1 MTTSTTSQP
10 SADQPRSLR
19 DRSPNSRH
27 RERKDR
33 AVKAVVLGTVAFALV
48 PLAFILGVTLYQG
61 SGAFGWEFLT
71 QPPPANPNQEGGGY
85 GPMIFGTLY
94 MVGMAVVMA
103 VPLGIAAAVF
113 LVEYRE
119 SRLVGPV
126 RFFTDV
132 MTGVPSIFVG
142 LFVFS
147 ALVIDAGFFFGTL
160 PGAVALAVLMLPIVV
175 RSSEEVLRLVPGD
188 LRNAA
193 YGLGARRRQVVTR
206 VVLPAAGPGLIT
218 GSMLAVARGAGET
231 APLLVTALGGR
242 EVVLALT
249 GRPQTALPLQILD
262 DARGAFQPAI
272 ERAWAGALTLM
283 LLVLLFTVAARLIGR
298 RSQLDGSRRSR
309 ATPTPVS

>member
-1 MTTSTTSQP
+1 MSTLTTSPPP
-10 SADQPRSLR
+10 SDPASLR
-19 DRSPNSRH
+19 DRSPNSRQ
-27 RERKDR
+27 RERTDKL
-33 AVKAVVLGTVAFALV
+33 AKLALLATVAFALL
-48 PLAFILGVTLYQG
+48 PLAFILSVTIDQG
-61 SGAFGWEFLT
+61 SSAFGWEFLT
-71 QPPPANPNQEGGGY
+71 QPPPANPHEEGGGY
-85 GPMIFGTLY
+85 MPMIFGTIY
-94 MVGMAVVMA
+94 MVGIGVVLS

-119 SRLVGPV
+119 SRLVAPI

-175 RSSEEVLRLVPGD
+175 RSSEEVLRLVPDD

-206 VVLPAAGPGLIT
+206 VVLPAAGPGLVT

-231 APLLVTALGGR
+231 APLIVTALGGR
-242 EVVLALT
+242 ELVLALT
-249 GRPQTALPLQILD
+249 GRPQSALPLQILD
-262 DARGAFQPAI
+262 DARGAFDPAI
-272 ERAWAGALTLM
+272 GRAWAGALTLM

-298 RSQLDGSRRSR
+298 RSQLDGR
-309 ATPTPVS
+309 

>member
-1 MTTSTTSQP
+1 MTSTTTNGP
-10 SADQPRSLR
+10 SSDQQRSLR
-19 DRSPNSRH
+19 DRTPNAIQ

-33 AVKAVVLGTVAFALV
+33 AVKVALLGTVAFALV
-48 PLAFILGVTLYQG
+48 PLAFILGVTAYQG
-61 SGAFGWEFLT
+61 IGSFGWEFLT
-71 QPPPANPNQEGGGY
+71 QPPPANPNEEGGGY
-85 GPMIFGTLY
+85 GPMVFGTIY
-94 MVGMAVVMA
+94 MVGIAVLLS

-119 SRLVGPV
+119 SRLVAPI

-147 ALVIDAGFFFGTL
+147 ALVVDAGLFFGTL

-175 RSSEEVLRLVPGD
+175 RSSEEVLRLVPDD

-193 YGLGARRRQVVTR
+193 YGLGSRRHQVVTR

-231 APLLVTALGGR
+231 APLLLTALGGR
-242 EVVLALT
+242 QLVLELT

-262 DARGAFQPAI
+262 DARGAFEPAI
-272 ERAWAGALTLM
+272 GRAWAGALTLM
-283 LLVLLFTVAARLIGR
+283 LLVLLFTVIARLIGR
-298 RSQLDGSRRSR
+298 RSQLDGR
-309 ATPTPVS
+309 

>member
-1 MTTSTTSQP
+1 MTPTTHEP
-10 SADQPRSLR
+10 ETDQPRSLR
-19 DRSPNSRH
+19 DRTANSIH

-33 AVKAVVLGTVAFALV
+33 LVKAALLATVAFALI
-48 PLAFILGVTLYQG
+48 PLAFILSVTAYQG

-71 QPPPANPNQEGGGY
+71 QPPPANPNTEGGGY
-85 GPMIFGTLY
+85 GPMVFGTIY
-94 MVGMAVVMA
+94 MVGIAVLIS

-113 LVEYRE
+113 LVEYKE
-119 SRLVGPV
+119 SKLVGPI

-132 MTGVPSIFVG
+132 MTGVPSVFVG

-147 ALVIDAGFFFGTL
+147 ALVVDAGLFFGTL

-175 RSSEEVLRLVPGD
+175 RSSEEILRLVPDD

-193 YGLGARRRQVVTR
+193 YGLGSRRKQVVTR

-218 GSMLAVARGAGET
+218 SSMLAVARGAGET
-231 APLLVTALGGR
+231 APLLLTALGGR
-242 EVVLALT
+242 QLVLELT
-249 GRPQTALPLQILD
+249 GRPQSALPLQILD

-283 LLVLLFTVAARLIGR
+283 LLVLLFTVVARVIGR
-298 RSQLDGSRRSR
+298 RSQLDGR
-309 ATPTPVS
+309 

>member
-1 MTTSTTSQP
+1 MTTSTAPQP
-10 SADQPRSLR
+10 ATDEPRSLR
-19 DRSPNSRH
+19 DRSPNSLQ

-33 AVKAVVLGTVAFALV
+33 AVKAFVLATVAFAIV
-48 PLAFILGVTLYQG
+48 PLVFILGATIYQG
-61 SGAFGWEFLT
+61 SSAFGWEFLT

-85 GPMIFGTLY
+85 GPMVFGTLY
-94 MVGMAVVMA
+94 MVGIAVLLS

-113 LVEYRE
+113 LVEYQE
-119 SRLVGPV
+119 SKLVAPV

-142 LFVFS
+142 LFVYS
-147 ALVIDAGFFFGTL
+147 ALVVDAGLFFGTI

-175 RSSEEVLRLVPGD
+175 RSSEEVLRLVPND

-193 YGLGARRRQVVTR
+193 YGLGARRRQVVSR

-242 EVVLALT
+242 QIVLALT

-262 DARGAFQPAI
+262 DARGAFEPAVA
-272 ERAWAGALTLM
+272 RAWAGALTLM

-298 RSQLDGSRRSR
+298 RSQLDGS
-309 ATPTPVS
+309 